1 MNPFRVCL
9 IIRYYLSCIPS
20 ESVKLY
26 TAIHER
32 FGHVSRSSLK
42 RVRPDSAL
50 FLMSVYKTSLWQV
63 QRFSASLTA
72 WSFLSANRRITCDV
86 VLSEILLRRGRLHCQ
101 LSGFLPNLVF
111 YFGITN
117 CSNSRYWQCMASSWS
132 HCSNWQLS
140 EAHLSSVSKLQ
151 TQQ

>member
-1 MNPFRVCL
+1 MLVNCSVNPFRVCV

-32 FGHVSRSSLK
+32 FGHVSHSSLK
-42 RVRPDSAL
+42 RVSPDSAL
-50 FLMSVYKTSLWQV
+50 FLMSVYKTSLSQA

-86 VLSEILLRRGRLHCQ
+86 LSERLLRRGRLHCQ

-111 YFGITN
+111 YFGIIN
-117 CSNSRYWQCMASSWS
+117 CSNTRYWQCMASS
-132 HCSNWQLS
+132 
-140 EAHLSSVSKLQ
+140 
-151 TQQ
+151 